1 MSVLTAMLLP
11 YFLVFF
17 AAAFVLPTWRVW
29 RRDGTNALVLPRDNS
44 AFGVIGV
51 WFKILI
57 GSILILCAS
66 VAFGVSLNAMGPLVW
81 ANHTWLHLLGAI
93 LLVVTLVWVVMA
105 QANMG
110 QSWRIGIDQ
119 KVSSK
124 LVTLGLFARSRNPI
138 FLGMRINM
146 LGLFFILPNAPT
158 LAILLASEILMGVQ
172 VRLEEAH
179 LRETLGQPYL
189 DYCTRVP
196 RWL

>member
-1 MSVLTAMLLP
+1 MLTATLLP

-29 RRDGTNALVLPRDNS
+29 RRDGTNALVLPRDDS

-57 GSILILCAS
+57 GSILVLCAS
-66 VAFGVSLNAMGPLVW
+66 VAIGVSPNAMGAVEW
-81 ANHTWLHLLGAI
+81 ANHSWLNLLGAI
-93 LLVVTLVWVVMA
+93 LLVVTLVWVVIA

-119 KVSSK
+119 KVASK
-124 LVTLGLFARSRNPI
+124 LVTSGLFARSRNPI

-146 LGLFFILPNAPT
+146 LGLFFILPNAAT

-179 LRETLGQPYL
+179 LRETIGQPYL
-189 DYCTRVP
+189 DYCARVP

>member
-1 MSVLTAMLLP
+1 MLTTLLLP
-11 YFLVFF
+11 YFLLFF

-29 RRDGTNALVLPRDNS
+29 QSNGTNALVLPRDDS

-57 GSILILCAS
+57 GSILVLCAS
-66 VAFGVSLNAMGPLVW
+66 SAFGVGLNAMGPLDW
-81 ANHTWLHLLGAI
+81 ANHPWLNRLGAI
-93 LLVVTLVWVVMA
+93 LLVVTLIWVLIA

-119 KVSSK
+119 KVASK
-124 LVTLGLFARSRNPI
+124 LVTSGLFARSRNPI

-146 LGLFFILPNAPT
+146 LGLLFILPNAAT
-158 LAILLASEILMGVQ
+158 LSLFVASEILIGVQ

-179 LRETLGQPYL
+179 LRETMGQPYL
-189 DYCTRVP
+189 DYCARVG

>member
-1 MSVLTAMLLP
+1 MLTATLLP

-29 RRDGTNALVLPRDNS
+29 RRDGTNALVLPRDDS

-57 GSILILCAS
+57 GSILVLCAS
-66 VAFGVSLNAMGPLVW
+66 VAIGVSPNAMGALEW
-81 ANHTWLHLLGAI
+81 ANHSWLNLLGAI
-93 LLVVTLVWVVMA
+93 LLVVTLVWVVIA

-119 KVSSK
+119 KVASK
-124 LVTLGLFARSRNPI
+124 LVTSGLFARSRNPI

-179 LRETLGQPYL
+179 LSETMGQPYL
-189 DYCTRVP
+189 DYCARVR

>member
-1 MSVLTAMLLP
+1 MLTAMLLP
-11 YFLVFF
+11 YFFLFF

-29 RRDGTNALVLPRDNS
+29 RRDGTNALVLPRDDS

-57 GSILILCAS
+57 GSILVLCAS
-66 VAFGVSLNAMGPLVW
+66 VAFGVSLSGMGPLEW
-81 ANHTWLHLLGAI
+81 ANHSWLNLLGAI
-93 LLVVTLVWVVMA
+93 LLVVTLVWVVIA

-119 KVSSK
+119 KVASK
-124 LVTLGLFARSRNPI
+124 LVISGLFARCRNPI

-146 LGLFFILPNAPT
+146 LGLFLILPNAVT
-158 LAILLASEILMGVQ
+158 IALLVASEILMGVQ

-179 LRETLGQPYL
+179 LRETIGQPYL
-189 DYCTRVP
+189 DYCARVP

>member
-1 MSVLTAMLLP
+1 MLTAMLLP
-11 YFLVFF
+11 YFFLFF

-29 RRDGTNALVLPRDNS
+29 RRDGTNALVLPRDDS

-57 GSILILCAS
+57 GSILVLCACA
-66 VAFGVSLNAMGPLVW
+66 AFGVSLNAMGPLDW
-81 ANHTWLHLLGAI
+81 ANHSWLNLFGAI
-93 LLVVTLVWVVMA
+93 WLVVTLVWVVNA

-119 KVSSK
+119 KVASK
-124 LVTLGLFARSRNPI
+124 LVTSGLFARCRNPI

-146 LGLFFILPNAPT
+146 LGLFFILPNAAT
-158 LAILLASEILMGVQ
+158 LAILVASEILMGVQ

-179 LRETLGQPYL
+179 LRETMGQPYL
-189 DYCTRVP
+189 DYCARVP

>member
-1 MSVLTAMLLP
+1 MLTAMLLP

-29 RRDGTNALVLPRDNS
+29 QRDGTNALVLPRDDS
-44 AFGVIGV
+44 AFGVIGM
-51 WFKILI
+51 WFKLLI
-57 GSILILCAS
+57 GAILVLCACA
-66 VAFGVSLNAMGPLVW
+66 AFGVSARAMGPLDW
-81 ANHTWLHLLGAI
+81 ANHSWLNLLGAI
-93 LLVVTLVWVVMA
+93 LLVVTLVWVVIA

-119 KVSSK
+119 KVVSE
-124 LVTLGLFARSRNPI
+124 LVTSGLFSRCRNPI

-146 LGLFFILPNAPT
+146 LGLFLILPNAAT
-158 LAILLASEILMGVQ
+158 LAILVASEILMGVQ

-179 LRETLGQPYL
+179 LRETIGSPYS
-189 DYCTRVP
+189 DYCALVP

>member
-1 MSVLTAMLLP
+1 MLTALLLP
-11 YFLVFF
+11 YFLLFF

-29 RRDGTNALVLPRDNS
+29 RRDGTNALVLPRDDS
-44 AFGVIGV
+44 AFGVIGA
-51 WFKILI
+51 WFKVLI
-57 GSILILCAS
+57 GAILVLCAS
-66 VAFGVSLNAMGPLVW
+66 VAFGGSLSAMGPLEW
-81 ANHTWLHLLGAI
+81 ANHSWLNLLGAI
-93 LLVVTLVWVVMA
+93 LLVVTLVWVVIA

-119 KVSSK
+119 KVASK
-124 LVTLGLFARSRNPI
+124 LVTSGLFARCRNPI

-158 LAILLASEILMGVQ
+158 LAILVATEILMGTQ

-179 LRETLGQPYL
+179 LRETMGQPYL
-189 DYCTRVP
+189 DYCARVP